1 MDTAGALL
9 GRDDEQH
16 RLTALLSAARNGR
29 GGSLLVLGEPGI
41 GKTYL
46 LTESARQ
53 ASVDVIRLDGYESES
68 AMPFAAVQRL
78 AATLQGHHSALP
90 ERQRQAV
97 QVASGAAEGPAPDRF
112 LVGLGMLGL
121 LAAAGA
127 ERPVVC
133 VIDDAHLIDP
143 ESLDALAF
151 VARRIA
157 VEHVAVVFAAR
168 DEEGFADR
176 IGGVPR
182 LALRGLD
189 LDAAVRLL
197 NRSATT
203 PFAPSAAAAIA
214 RATGGNPL
222 ALIDLAGDA
231 LVHELPDLG
240 LDGAPVPVGQHLEAH
255 YVRQVRQSD
264 PGVQPWMLLAAADS
278 TGNVDLLTTAAANL
292 GLRPDG
298 GDRAEIAGLVELE
311 PVVRFRHPLVR
322 SAVYNAAPGG
332 ERRRIHGALARAA
345 EQLGLVQTEAWHA
358 ARAVLGTDPDVADR
372 LAHTADL
379 AARRGGLVSQATI
392 LTRAAEL
399 SPPGPARSTRQIAAA
414 EAALAAGAIH
424 VAQRLVDQ
432 IDVTAVDAVTR
443 GRAVSVRSALG
454 LFAGDPDGVR
464 GATAG
469 NLRAADAF
477 RGQDPAREQQALLN
491 AFQTVCTAERLI
503 AGTTRDA
510 IGRRLVAGAKVA
522 DGPESVILNGLGAL
536 ILDPYPQAVAPA
548 RAALDAV
555 LALPDHEMMRL
566 GSVMAALGTFLWDN
580 EARAAA
586 LDRAAGAARDAGAL
600 QFVDTL
606 LWVMALSELWGGTL
620 RRAVALDELVR
631 EVRRAMGYD
640 TENVLNAAVMAW
652 AGAPREVVTAI
663 SDGAEATGFG
673 GVSSA
678 AQACLA
684 VGELADGRYQEA
696 YERLHPLVEDPFL
709 HTTPTYYPDYVEAAV
724 RSGHHDD
731 AERVA
736 TLLVRLADANGSPW
750 CRGLAER
757 ALALV
762 GAEDAAG
769 GPGPAGPERHYQAS
783 IDALGRTRA
792 EMDLAR
798 SHLVYGEWLRRARR
812 RREAGEQLRLALK
825 HFRHSGADLFVART
839 TAELAPLT
847 DSGDV
852 DDAPRQFDLT
862 AQEHTIAQLA
872 ASGRTNS
879 EIAANLFI
887 SPNTV
892 DYHLRKVFQKLGV
905 SSRRQLT
912 DRLTPAP
919 VEEGPTTS

>member
-1 MDTAGALL
+1 M
-9 GRDDEQH
+9 
-16 RLTALLSAARNGR
+16 
-29 GGSLLVLGEPGI
+29 LGEPGI
-41 GKTYL
+41 GKTCL
-46 LTESARQ
+46 LTESARR

-68 AMPFAAVQRL
+68 TMPFAAVQRL
-78 AATLQGHHSALP
+78 ATTLDGHHALLP

-97 QVASGAAEGPAPDRF
+97 RVASGAAEGPAPDRF

-121 LAAAGA
+121 LAAAGTA
-127 ERPVVC
+127 RPVVC
-133 VIDDAHLIDP
+133 LIDDAHLIDP

-157 VEHVAVVFAAR
+157 VEHVAVVFAGR
-168 DEEGFADR
+168 DEEGLADR

-182 LALRGLD
+182 LALTGLGLD
-189 LDAAVRLL
+189 ASVRLL
-197 NRSATT
+197 NRSATQ

-240 LDGAPVPVGQHLEAH
+240 LDGSPVPVGQHLEAH
-255 YVRQVRQSD
+255 YVRRVRQSD

-278 TGNVDLLTTAAANL
+278 TGNVDLLTAAAADL

-322 SAVYNAAPGG
+322 SAVYNAAPGA
-332 ERRRIHGALARAA
+332 ERRRAHGALARAA
-345 EQLGLVQTEAWHA
+345 ERLGLVQTEAWHA
-358 ARAVLGTDPDVADR
+358 ARAVLGTDPEVADR
-372 LAHTADL
+372 LAHSADL
-379 AARRGGLVSQATI
+379 AARRGGLASQATI

-414 EAALAAGAIH
+414 EAALAAGAVHI
-424 VAQRLVDQ
+424 AQQLVGQ
-432 IDVTAVDAVTR
+432 IDPAAVDPVTR
-443 GRAVSVRSALG
+443 GRTVTVRSALG
-454 LFAGDPDGVR
+454 MFVADADGVR
-464 GATAG
+464 GSTAAH
-469 NLRAADAF
+469 LQAADEF
-477 RGQDPAREQQALLN
+477 HGQDPTREQRALLN
-491 AFQTVCTAERLI
+491 AFQAICTAERLI
-503 AGTTRDA
+503 RGTTPDA
-510 IGRRLVAGAKVA
+510 LGRRLVAGAQVA

-536 ILDPYPQAVAPA
+536 ILDPYEQAVLPA
-548 RAALDAV
+548 REALEAV

-566 GSVMAALGTFLWDN
+566 GSTMAALATFLWDN
-580 EARAAA
+580 EARSAV

-600 QFVDTL
+600 QLVDTL

-620 RRAVALDELVR
+620 RRALALDELVR

-640 TENVLNAAVMAW
+640 AENVLNAAVMAW
-652 AGAPREVVTAI
+652 AGAPRELVTAI
-663 SDGAEATGFG
+663 SDGADATGFG

-684 VGELADGRYQEA
+684 VGELADGSYQEA
-696 YERLHPLVEDPFL
+696 YERLHPLVRDPFL
-709 HTTPTYYPDYVEAAV
+709 HTTPTYYPDYVEAAA
-724 RSGHHDD
+724 RSGHQDD

-736 TLLVRLADANGSPW
+736 TLLARLADTNGSPW
-750 CRGLAER
+750 CHGLAER

-762 GAEDAAG
+762 GAHGAV
-769 GPGPAGPERHYQAS
+769 GPVGPELHYQAS
-783 IDALGRTRA
+783 IDALSRTGA

-839 TAELAPLT
+839 TAELAPLSGSGAV
-847 DSGDV
+847 DS
-852 DDAPRQFDLT
+852 APRRLDLT
-862 AQEHTIAQLA
+862 TQEHTIARLA
-872 ASGRTNS
+872 AAGRTNS

-905 SSRRQLT
+905 SSRRQLS
-912 DRLTPAP
+912 DRLTPTP
-919 VEEGPTTS
+919 PEEGT

>member
-1 MDTAGALL
+1 MDKAGALL
-9 GRDDEQH
+9 GRDEEQH
-16 RLTALLSAARNGR
+16 RLAALLSAARNGR

-41 GKTYL
+41 GKTCL
-46 LTESARQ
+46 LTEAARQ
-53 ASVDVIRLDGYESES
+53 ASVDVLRLDGYESE
-68 AMPFAAVQRL
+68 ATMPFAAVQRL
-78 AATLQGHHSALP
+78 ATMLQGHYPVLP

-97 QVASGAAEGPAPDRF
+97 QVASGVADGPAPDRF

-127 ERPVVC
+127 DRPVVC

-151 VARRIA
+151 VARRLA
-157 VEHVAVVFAAR
+157 VEHVAVVFAGR

-182 LALRGLD
+182 LALTGLD

-197 NRSATT
+197 NGSATK
-203 PFAPSAAAAIA
+203 PFAPSASAAIA

-240 LDGAPVPVGQHLEAH
+240 LDGSPVPVGQHLEAH
-255 YVRQVRQSD
+255 YVRRVRQSG

-278 TGNVDLLTTAAANL
+278 TGNVDLLTAAAADL

-322 SAVYNAAPGG
+322 SAVYNAAPGA
-332 ERRRIHGALARAA
+332 ERRRVHGALARAA
-345 EQLGLVQTEAWHA
+345 DQLGLVQTEAWHA
-358 ARAVLGTDPDVADR
+358 ARAVLGTDPEVADR
-372 LAHTADL
+372 LAHSADL
-379 AARRGGLVSQATI
+379 AARRGGLASQATI

-414 EAALAAGAIH
+414 EAALAAGAVHI
-424 VAQRLVDQ
+424 AQQLVDQ
-432 IDVTAVDAVTR
+432 IDPAAVDPVTR
-443 GRAVSVRSALG
+443 GRSLTVRSALG
-454 LFAGDPDGVR
+454 LFVADADGVR
-464 GATAG
+464 GSTAAH
-469 NLRAADAF
+469 LRAADEF
-477 RGQDPAREQQALLN
+477 HGQDPTREQRALLN
-491 AFQTVCTAERLI
+491 AFQAICTAERLI
-503 AGTTRDA
+503 RGTTPDA
-510 IGRRLVAGAKVA
+510 LGRRLVAGAKVA
-522 DGPESVILNGLGAL
+522 DGPESVILSGLGAL
-536 ILDPYPQAVAPA
+536 ILDPYEQAVTPA
-548 RAALDAV
+548 RAALEAV

-600 QFVDTL
+600 QLLDSL
-606 LWVMALSELWGGTL
+606 LWIIALSELWGGTL

-640 TENVLNAAVMAW
+640 AENVLNAAVMAW

-663 SDGAEATGFG
+663 SDGADATGFG

-696 YERLHPLVEDPFL
+696 YERLHPLVVTEPFL
-709 HTTPTYYPDYVEAAV
+709 HTTPTYYPDYVEAAA
-724 RSGHHDD
+724 RSGRQDD

-736 TLLVRLADANGSPW
+736 TLLARLADANGSPW
-750 CRGLAER
+750 CHGLAER

-769 GPGPAGPERHYQAS
+769 AVGPELHYQAS
-783 IDALGRTRA
+783 IDALSKTGA

-839 TAELAPLT
+839 TAELAPLS

-852 DDAPRQFDLT
+852 ENTPRRFDLT
-862 AQEHTIAQLA
+862 TQEHTIARLA
-872 ASGRTNS
+872 AAGRTNS

-892 DYHLRKVFQKLGV
+892 DYHLRKVFQKIGV
-905 SSRRQLT
+905 SSRRQLA
-912 DRLTPAP
+912 DRLAPTPA
-919 VEEGPTTS
+919 EEGT

>member
-16 RLTALLSAARNGR
+16 RLAALLSAARNGR

-41 GKTYL
+41 GKTRL
-46 LTESARQ
+46 LTETARR
-53 ASVDVIRLDGYESES
+53 AGVAVIRLDGYESES
-68 AMPFAAVQRL
+68 TMPFAAVQRL
-78 AATLQGHHSALP
+78 ATILDGHYSVLP

-97 QVASGAAEGPAPDRF
+97 RVASGAAEGPAPDRF

-121 LAAAGA
+121 LAAAGTA
-127 ERPVVC
+127 RPVVC
-133 VIDDAHLIDP
+133 LIDDAHLIDP

-151 VARRIA
+151 VARRLA
-157 VEHVAVVFAAR
+157 VEHVAVVFAGR
-168 DEEGFADR
+168 DEEGLADR
-176 IGGVPR
+176 IGGVPQ
-182 LALRGLD
+182 LALAGLG
-189 LDAAVRLL
+189 LDAAVLLL
-197 NRSATT
+197 NRSATQ

-240 LDGAPVPVGQHLEAH
+240 LDGSPVPVGQHLEAH
-255 YVRQVRQSD
+255 YVRRVRQSD

-278 TGNVDLLTTAAANL
+278 TGNVDLLTTAAADL

-298 GDRAEIAGLVELE
+298 GDRAEIAGLVELA

-322 SAVYNAAPGG
+322 SAVYNAAPGA
-332 ERRRIHGALARAA
+332 ERRRVHGALARAA
-345 EQLGLVQTEAWHA
+345 ERLGMVQTEAWHA
-358 ARAVLGTDPDVADR
+358 ARAVLGTDPEVADR
-372 LAHTADL
+372 LAHSADL
-379 AARRGGLVSQATI
+379 AARRGGLASQATI

-399 SPPGPARSTRQIAAA
+399 SPPGPARSARQIAAA
-414 EAALAAGAIH
+414 EAALAAGAVHI
-424 VAQRLVDQ
+424 AQQLVDQ
-432 IDVTAVDAVTR
+432 IDEAAVDPVTR
-443 GRAVSVRSALG
+443 GRTITVRSALG
-454 LFAGDPDGVR
+454 LFVADADGVR
-464 GATAG
+464 GSTAAH
-469 NLRAADAF
+469 LQAADEF
-477 RGQDPAREQQALLN
+477 HGQDPTREQRALLN
-491 AFQTVCTAERLI
+491 AFQAVCTAERLI
-503 AGTTRDA
+503 QGATLDA
-510 IGRRLVAGAKVA
+510 LGRRLVAGAEVA
-522 DGPESVILNGLGAL
+522 DGPESVILSGLGAL
-536 ILDPYPQAVAPA
+536 ILDPYPQAITPA
-548 RAALDAV
+548 RTALDAV

-620 RRAVALDELVR
+620 RRALALDELVR

-640 TENVLNAAVMAW
+640 AENVLNAAVMAW

-663 SDGAEATGFG
+663 SDGADATGFG

-684 VGELADGRYQEA
+684 VGELADGSYQEA
-696 YERLHPLVEDPFL
+696 YERLHPLVRDPFL
-709 HTTPTYYPDYVEAAV
+709 HTTPTYYPDYVEAAA
-724 RSGHHDD
+724 RSGHQDD

-736 TLLVRLADANGSPW
+736 TLLARLAAANGSTW
-750 CRGLAER
+750 CHGLAER

-762 GAEDAAG
+762 GAEDAV
-769 GPGPAGPERHYQAS
+769 GPELHYQAS
-783 IDALGRTRA
+783 IDALSKTGA

-839 TAELAPLT
+839 TAELAPLS

-852 DDAPRQFDLT
+852 DNTPRQFDLT
-862 AQEHTIAQLA
+862 TQEHTIARLA
-872 ASGRTNS
+872 AAGRTNS

-905 SSRRQLT
+905 SSRRQLA
-912 DRLTPAP
+912 DRLTPTP
-919 VEEGPTTS
+919 VEEGPPTS